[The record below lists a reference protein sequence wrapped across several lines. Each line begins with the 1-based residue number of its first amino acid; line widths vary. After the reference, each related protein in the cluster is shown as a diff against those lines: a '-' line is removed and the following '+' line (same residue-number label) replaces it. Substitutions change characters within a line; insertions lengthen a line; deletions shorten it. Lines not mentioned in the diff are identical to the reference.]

1 MSVDSRCRET
11 RHFHVGETRHLYFE
25 PTVRLRSLGRY
36 GACCVRGLWKF
47 SCLFTDRL
55 ARFCR
60 LFSERPLRW
69 REGSICCAVSN
80 RYRNASRPFRK
91 TLSAFCCVRGRVRSA
106 SRPQGGG
113 APGRGEQA
121 RIRSNVRRRAGTR
134 TPHLYQLGC
143 LVGRHGARSLGRT
156 GKSRPK
162 VDGQDSELAAEELP
176 FEVHRARFMPVNS
189 IL

>member
-1 MSVDSRCRET
+1 MLIVRCPCIAAPVKGPRKG
-11 RHFHVGETRHLYFE
+11 HFYPAQWGHFYLGITCA
-25 PTVRLRSLGRY
+25 LRSLGRY
-36 GACCVRGLWKF
+36 GACCARGLWKF

-60 LFSERPLRW
+60 LFSERLLRW
-69 REGSICCAVSN
+69 RDGSICCAVSH
-80 RYRNASRPFRK
+80 RYRNASRLFRK

-113 APGRGEQA
+113 AQQA

-143 LVGRHGARSLGRT
+143 LLGRHGARRLGRMRQVPANT
-156 GKSRPK
+156 CRS
-162 VDGQDSELAAEELP
+162 Q
-176 FEVHRARFMPVNS
+176 H
-189 IL
+189 